1 MFGVESVEQNG
12 ANMSPQISNN
22 EQSFDKEPF
31 VILLN
36 RCHNFT
42 TKKATKITA
51 KVIMTMMMMM
61 IMMTMTTTTMA
72 KMKDSGVV
80 VLKMVMMMILTYF
93 VSFSAE
99 SRERRHAHLPEV

>member
-1 MFGVESVEQNG
+1 MFSVESVEQNG
-12 ANMSPQISNN
+12 ANISPQISNN
-22 EQSFDKEPF
+22 KQSFDKEPF

-51 KVIMTMMMMM
+51 KVMVTTMMMM
-61 IMMTMTTTTMA
+61 IMMMTTTTAMA

-80 VLKMVMMMILTYF
+80 VLKMVKMMILTYF

>member
-1 MFGVESVEQNG
+1 MFSVESVEQNG

-22 EQSFDKEPF
+22 EQSFDKEPS

-42 TKKATKITA
+42 TKKATKKTA

>member
-1 MFGVESVEQNG
+1 MFSVESVEQNG
-12 ANMSPQISNN
+12 ANLSPQISNN

-51 KVIMTMMMMM
+51 KVMVTMMMMM
-61 IMMTMTTTTMA
+61 IMMMTTTTMA